1 MFIIHYASKAFL
13 SQMSCTTGLVSSKSV
28 AQMYEEE
35 VQFGNFYLKNQKFGT
50 FDPSEL
56 DL

>member
-50 FDPSEL
+50 FDPGEL